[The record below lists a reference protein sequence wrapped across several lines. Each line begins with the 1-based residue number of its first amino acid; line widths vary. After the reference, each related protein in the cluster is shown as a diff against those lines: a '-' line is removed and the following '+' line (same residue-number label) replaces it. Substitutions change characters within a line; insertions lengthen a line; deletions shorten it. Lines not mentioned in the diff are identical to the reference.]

1 MKSSYGFQIARN
13 EGKFYSTNKQL
24 IPDTSSV
31 CSIYIMQGIAN
42 NSSEDYWYNC
52 LVCFLR

>member
-42 NSSEDYWYNC
+42 NSSEDY
-52 LVCFLR
+52 